1 LTSTEEY
8 SQILLKLSIY
18 VAIWDMHIKTILK
31 FDLTPIRIAK
41 TFLNNDKNASME
53 VRNGKHIVIVGES
66 ANW

>member
-1 LTSTEEY
+1 
-8 SQILLKLSIY
+8 
-18 VAIWDMHIKTILK
+18 MHIKTILK